1 MTNFLLIGYMTVY
14 LAIAAGDTWS
24 DLRSKYAWWLTLTDL
39 FNSIFSLVGM
49 ALFLADYKTPEIVS
63 AAQYLFPVIVLTYFF
78 VAAID
83 LYDELKEDP
92 EDKMST
98 YIGGLLAVAFEL
110 PCLFIL
116 FQYSYK

>member
-14 LAIAAGDTWS
+14 LAIAAGGIWA
-24 DLRSKYAWWLTLTDL
+24 DLRSKYAWWLILTDL

-49 ALFLADYKTPEIVS
+49 TLFLADYKTPEIVS

-83 LYDELKEDP
+83 LYDELK
-92 EDKMST
+92 
-98 YIGGLLAVAFEL
+98 
-110 PCLFIL
+110 
-116 FQYSYK
+116 